1 MFFAAAAVALAGC
14 QTYGNDEGVRY
25 LQRKD
30 TVTLSAGDASQANA
44 VAQTIHPW
52 PPGTSA
58 IATFQ
63 WRARGRYARW
73 NAIARVADSSWYRI
87 RRDERR
93 ISKTSPVAAAP
104 QAAGGGGASPAELRA
119 VVVRAMERYR
129 QSAQEQQQGPG
140 HPRKEPG
147 ATG

>member
-52 PPGTSA
+52 PPGVGDRNIPMEGT
-58 IATFQ
+58 
-63 WRARGRYARW
+63 RA
-73 NAIARVADSSWYRI
+73 
-87 RRDERR
+87 
-93 ISKTSPVAAAP
+93 
-104 QAAGGGGASPAELRA
+104 
-119 VVVRAMERYR
+119 VRAMECYR
-129 QSAQEQQQGPG
+129 QGAGQTTVGDAQSTTRCNDSTRAAGR
-140 HPRKEPG
+140 PRRPVRERN
-147 ATG
+147 

>member
-1 MFFAAAAVALAGC
+1 MRIAAVMFFAAAAVALAGC

-52 PPGTSA
+52 PPGVGDRRIPMEGT
-58 IATFQ
+58 
-63 WRARGRYARW
+63 RAARAMECYRQGSGQQLVSDEQGRAP
-73 NAIARVADSSWYRI
+73 
-87 RRDERR
+87 

-104 QAAGGGGASPAELRA
+104 QAAGGGAS
-119 VVVRAMERYR
+119 
-129 QSAQEQQQGPG
+129 
-140 HPRKEPG
+140 
-147 ATG
+147 